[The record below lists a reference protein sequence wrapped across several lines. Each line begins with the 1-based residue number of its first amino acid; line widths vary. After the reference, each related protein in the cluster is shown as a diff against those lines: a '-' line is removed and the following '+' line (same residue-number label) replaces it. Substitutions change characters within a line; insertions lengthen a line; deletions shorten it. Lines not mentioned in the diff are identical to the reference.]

1 MKVFV
6 IAMLVLFTFGAYFTI
21 FKVKEGEYGILVDRE
36 SGEIVS
42 VFGPGYDFVPRN
54 IAFWKNSVAYGRIR
68 GSVIF
73 DVRVPLPGLADVESR
88 HYSVEMKVQGKY
100 ELDLENTRDDIL
112 LSKDSLVAFL
122 RSMCRDS
129 FEAEM
134 LPFLSP
140 VYDTKKLEIN
150 AESVITRGFDAV
162 KKRIGS
168 MGVKLYEASLVGPL
182 RVPPF
187 EIYWEGLALAADF
200 RKIENDSKKEQM
212 LLENKLKKDE
222 IEQKKYLENL
232 REIAKVVKNNPDLLK
247 YLYIT
252 GFSKNVT
259 TIITPDRTGMPFGLD
274 FSEKG
279 SSPKARGDVDNL
291 R

>member
-6 IAMLVLFTFGAYFTI
+6 IALLVIFAFGAYFTV
-21 FKVKEGEYGILVDRE
+21 FKVKDGEYGILLDRE
-36 SGEIVS
+36 SGEIQS
-42 VFGPGYDFVPRN
+42 VFGPGYNFVPRN
-54 IAFWKNSVAYGRIR
+54 IAFWKHSVMYGRIR

-88 HYSVEMKVQGKY
+88 HYAVDMKVQGKY
-100 ELDLENTRDDIL
+100 ELDLENVRDDIL

-122 RSMCRDS
+122 KSMCRDS

-140 VYDTKKLEIN
+140 VYDSKKLELN
-150 AESVITRGFDAV
+150 AEGVIARGLDTV
-162 KKRIGS
+162 KKRIGA
-168 MGVKLYEASLVGPL
+168 MGVKLSDASLVSPL
-182 RVPPF
+182 RIPSI
-187 EIYWEGLALAADF
+187 EIYHEGLALAADF

-232 REIAKVVKNNPDLLK
+232 REIAKVVKNNHDLLK

-252 GFSKNVT
+252 GFSKNVN

-279 SSPKARGDVDNL
+279 SAPKVRGDVDNL

>member
-6 IAMLVLFTFGAYFTI
+6 IALLALFAFGAYFTV
-21 FKVKEGEYGILVDRE
+21 FKVKDGEYGVLVERE

-42 VFGPGYDFVPRN
+42 VFGSGYNFVPRN
-54 IAFWKNSVAYGRIR
+54 IAFWKHSVIYGRIR
-68 GSVIF
+68 GTVIF

-88 HYSVEMKVQGKY
+88 HYAVDMKVQGKY
-100 ELDLENTRDDIL
+100 ELDLENVRDDIL
-112 LSKDSLVAFL
+112 LSKESLVAFL
-122 RSMCRDS
+122 KSMCRDS

-140 VYDTKKLEIN
+140 VFDNKKLEIN
-150 AESVITRGFDAV
+150 SESVINRGFDTV
-162 KKRIGS
+162 KKRIVA
-168 MGVKLYEASLVGPL
+168 MGVKLLDTSLLGPL
-182 RVPPF
+182 RIPSV
-187 EIYWEGLALAADF
+187 EIYREGLALAADF
-200 RKIENDSKKEQM
+200 RKIENDNKKEQM

-252 GFSKNVT
+252 GFSKNVNA
-259 TIITPDRTGMPFGLD
+259 IITPDRTGMPFGLD

-279 SSPKARGDVDNL
+279 SSPKGRGDVDNL

>member
-6 IAMLVLFTFGAYFTI
+6 IALVVLFALGAYFTV
-21 FKVKEGEYGILVDRE
+21 FKVKDGEYAILVDRE
-36 SGEIVS
+36 SGEIQS
-42 VFGPGYDFVPRN
+42 VFAAGYNFVPRN
-54 IAFWKNSVAYGRIR
+54 IAFWKHSVMYGRIR
-68 GSVIF
+68 GTVIF
-73 DVRVPLPGLADVESR
+73 DVRIPLPGLADVESR
-88 HYSVEMKVQGKY
+88 HYAVDVKIQGKY
-100 ELDLENTRDDIL
+100 ELDLENARDDFL
-112 LSKDSLVAFL
+112 LNKDFLVSLL
-122 RSMCRDS
+122 KTMCRDS

-140 VYDTKKLEIN
+140 VYDNKKLEIH
-150 AESVITRGFDAV
+150 AESVISKGLDTV
-162 KKRIGS
+162 TKRVS
-168 MGVKLYEASLVGPL
+168 AMGVKLTEASLVGPL
-182 RVPPF
+182 RVPPV
-187 EIYWEGLALAADF
+187 EIYREGIALAAEF
-200 RKIENDSKKEQM
+200 RKIENDNKKEQM

-252 GFSKNVT
+252 GFSKNVN
-259 TIITPDRTGMPFGLD
+259 TIIAPDRTGMPFGLD

-279 SSPKARGDVDNL
+279 SLPKFRGEVDNL